1 MTAPDPAQELA
12 ELRRGWGD
20 GYRITWDGVRYRA
33 THIIS
38 AHAMDATNAS
48 DLRKLLRDH
57 HSRHV
62 ARSSLW
68 PAAAGNT
75 TAITPSMARGD
86 RGA

>member
-20 GYRITWDGVRYRA
+20 GYRITWDGARYRA

-38 AHAMDATNAS
+38 AHAMDAIDAA
-48 DLRKLLRDH
+48 DLRELLRDH
-57 HSRHV
+57 QSRQA
-62 ARSSLW
+62 ARPSFW
-68 PAAAGNT
+68 PPAVDNM
-75 TAITPSMARGD
+75 TAITSDMARGN